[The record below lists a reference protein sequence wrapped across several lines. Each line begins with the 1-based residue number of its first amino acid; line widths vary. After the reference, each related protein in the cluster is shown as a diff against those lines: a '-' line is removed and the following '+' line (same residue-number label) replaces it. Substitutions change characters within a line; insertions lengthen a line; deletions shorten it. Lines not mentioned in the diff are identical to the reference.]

1 MAVFTPIELN
11 DISEWISTD
20 FDIGV
25 ALAVRGIQGG
35 IENSNFFLDTQKD
48 NCQHEYVL
56 TIFERLSAAQL
67 PYYLELMRH
76 LAEKGI
82 PVPKPIANHAGSI
95 LFALKG
101 KPAAIVS
108 KLAGASCMQPS
119 PAHCAMVGNMLAK
132 MHLAGADFTQHQ
144 PNLRSLHWWRKTVP
158 AILPYL
164 NADQSNLL
172 VDEMAFQESFFSSNA
187 YRALPEGASHCDLFR
202 DNVLFEGHGAE
213 MRLGG
218 FFDFYFAGTDKWLF
232 DLAVTINDWCFLEGG
247 ALDSYRTQA
256 LVDAYQSVRPLS
268 PDELASI
275 EAMLRAAALRFWIS
289 RLWDFYLPRDA
300 QMLTPHDPSHFE
312 RILRSRRQSTI
323 NPVFSTSIPQ
333 SI

>member
-1 MAVFTPIELN
+1 MAVFTPVHPS
-11 DISEWISTD
+11 DIAEWISAD

-25 ALAVRGIQGG
+25 VSTVRGIQGG
-35 IENSNFFLDTQKD
+35 IENSNFFLDTQKG
-48 NCQHEYVL
+48 NYQHEYVL

-95 LFALKG
+95 LFTLKG

-108 KLAGASCMQPS
+108 KLSGASCMQPS

-132 MHLAGADFTQHQ
+132 MQLAGADFAQHQ
-144 PNLRSLHWWRKTVP
+144 PNLRSLYWWRETVP
-158 AILPYL
+158 AILPHL

-172 VDEMAFQESFFSSNA
+172 VDEMAFQESFFSSDA
-187 YRALPEGASHCDLFR
+187 YRGLPEGASHCDLFR
-202 DNVLFEGHGAE
+202 DNVLFMGQGVE
-213 MRLGG
+213 MRLSGL
-218 FFDFYFAGTDKWLF
+218 FDFYFAGTDKWLF
-232 DLAVTINDWCFLEGG
+232 DLAVTINDWCFLEDG
-247 ALDSYRTQA
+247 ALDAYRMQA

-268 PDELASI
+268 PDELASM

-300 QMLTPHDPSHFE
+300 QMLTPHNPSHFE
-312 RILRSRRQSTI
+312 QILRSRRQSTI
-323 NPVFSTSIPQ
+323 TPIFSTLIPQ

>member
-1 MAVFTPIELN
+1 MAVFTPIELS

-25 ALAVRGIQGG
+25 ASAVRGIQGG
-35 IENSNFFLDTQKD
+35 IENSNFFLDTNNARGPD
-48 NCQHEYVL
+48 EYVL

-67 PYYLELMRH
+67 PYYLQLMRH

-82 PVPKPIANHAGSI
+82 PVPKPIANHAGAI

-119 PAHCAMVGNMLAK
+119 PAHCAMVGDMLAK

-144 PNLRSLHWWRKTVP
+144 PNLRSLDWWRETVP
-158 AILPYL
+158 AILPHL
-164 NADQSNLL
+164 SADQRALL
-172 VDEMAFQESFFSSNA
+172 LDEMAFQEAFFASAA

-202 DNVLFEGHGAE
+202 DNVLFEGQGPA

-232 DLAVTINDWCFLEGG
+232 DLAVTINDWCFQEGG
-247 ALDSYRTQA
+247 SLDSGRMQA
-256 LVDAYQSVRPLS
+256 LLNAYQSVRPLS

-275 EAMLRAAALRFWIS
+275 AAMLRAAAVRFWIS

-300 QMLTPHDPSHFE
+300 QMLTPHDPRHFE
-312 RILRSRRQSTI
+312 RILRSRRQSAAG
-323 NPVFSTSIPQ
+323 SIL
-333 SI
+333 